1 MSAEM
6 KKRGLSAGVIALI
19 VVVVLLAILAAAAGA
34 VISTYNSLVSME
46 TAVDAAWAEVE
57 NAMQRRMDLIPNLVA
72 TAKGYMTHEEKVFTE
87 IADARSRMLSANTPA
102 EMMEAN
108 QFMDRAL
115 AQLLAVSE
123 AYPDLKANTHFTA
136 LMDELSASENKLFQE
151 RRRYNDA
158 VAAWNVKIKQFPT
171 VIVASMFGKTE
182 RPFFEARPGA
192 DEPPVVSFD

>member
-1 MSAEM
+1 
-6 KKRGLSAGVIALI
+6 
-19 VVVVLLAILAAAAGA
+19 
-34 VISTYNSLVSME
+34 
-46 TAVDAAWAEVE
+46 
-57 NAMQRRMDLIPNLVA
+57 
-72 TAKGYMTHEEKVFTE
+72 
-87 IADARSRMLSANTPA
+87 
-102 EMMEAN
+102 
-108 QFMDRAL
+108 
-115 AQLLAVSE
+115 
-123 AYPDLKANTHFTA
+123 HFTA

>member
-6 KKRGLSAGVIALI
+6 KKRGMSAGVIALI

-115 AQLLAVSE
+115 AQLLAVIE